1 MKHLF
6 RIVMT
11 IGLTLLGLALAWQF
25 RPTLILFISSLSLAA
40 ALRPL
45 VARLEQRDIKRSN
58 AILLFYA
65 AMLLIIGGL
74 ITVYVLYLQR
84 TGEISLART
93 VEGYDRQIA
102 LIERLSGNEEMVRNA
117 LPNSVEL
124 VNALLSLDTRAQETI
139 LGFTGSIAS
148 NAIFFLAVLAL
159 TFYWLTEITH
169 FERLLLSL
177 LPIGGRLKAHSIWLQ
192 VEGAV
197 GAYIRTTVA
206 TVILTIA
213 LLFPI
218 YALIGAP
225 FALTLAIISGLSHL
239 VPRIGPILGVIPA
252 ALIAYLANPLQ
263 AVLVLVIGI
272 IIQVVAVHFNNRI
285 LQRQNTTVS
294 PLLQSL
300 LLLAMVQLVGVS
312 GLLLGPPLAAMISQI
327 YPFLAT
333 RTPVAPLQ
341 QGELE
346 LLETELTTMKEQADP
361 QDREFQ
367 QALQRSTELLDQ
379 SREAIAGS
387 NA

>member
-206 TVILTIA
+206 LS
-213 LLFPI
+213 
-218 YALIGAP
+218 LIH
-225 FALTLAIISGLSHL
+225 I
-239 VPRIGPILGVIPA
+239 
-252 ALIAYLANPLQ
+252 
-263 AVLVLVIGI
+263 
-272 IIQVVAVHFNNRI
+272 
-285 LQRQNTTVS
+285 
-294 PLLQSL
+294 
-300 LLLAMVQLVGVS
+300 
-312 GLLLGPPLAAMISQI
+312 
-327 YPFLAT
+327 
-333 RTPVAPLQ
+333 
-341 QGELE
+341 
-346 LLETELTTMKEQADP
+346 
-361 QDREFQ
+361 
-367 QALQRSTELLDQ
+367 
-379 SREAIAGS
+379 
-387 NA
+387 